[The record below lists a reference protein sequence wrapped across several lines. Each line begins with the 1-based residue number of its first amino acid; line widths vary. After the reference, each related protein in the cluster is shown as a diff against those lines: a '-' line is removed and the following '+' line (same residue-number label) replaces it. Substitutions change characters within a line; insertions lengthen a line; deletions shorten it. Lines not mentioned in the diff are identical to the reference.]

1 MEALLNRNLDK
12 GLNTYVAMFWL
23 LFSILNNS
31 NRRINK
37 YDQKIVLEALH
48 NCIAHQDYSRNARII
63 VIEQLDKLILENTG
77 TFYEG
82 KPEDYIAGHKTPQ
95 SYRNPW
101 LALKKRWIRNFSKA
115 PCRC

>member
-1 MEALLNRNLDK
+1 MTWKLEGEERAYEHFGLPFILTPSALYQKIRNIQLRI
-12 GLNTYVAMFWL
+12 LPENELVAIEL
-23 LFSILNNS
+23 A
-31 NRRINK
+31 K

-48 NCIAHQDYSRNARII
+48 NCIAHQDYSRNSRII

-82 KPEDYIAGHKTPQ
+82 RPEDYIAGHKTPQ

-101 LALKKRWIRNFSKA
+101 L
-115 PCRC
+115 